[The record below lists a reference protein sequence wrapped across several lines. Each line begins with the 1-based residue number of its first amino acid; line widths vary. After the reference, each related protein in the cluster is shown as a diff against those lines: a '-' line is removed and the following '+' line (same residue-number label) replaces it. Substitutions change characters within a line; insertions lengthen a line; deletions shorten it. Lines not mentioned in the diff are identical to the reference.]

1 MGEALEYWF
10 KRRMGRRRALFAACV
25 TVCAVICAAL
35 AWGVPGASAQENT
48 RSTAIPDNTSTVWVD
63 VEGTSAADAG
73 LSGRLFGQ
81 NLDFK
86 TSAEGVTAIASVDS
100 SAWGKDL
107 DLSIASERSVDAT
120 VAVTCVGDRDV
131 VIADSRTDVSLDG
144 NSDTVA
150 VDVSLSSSRP
160 SGNAG
165 SDTTNLSHT
174 GVNLTWFIAAAV
186 VLLVVAAAFVVAS
199 RRAAVARSAAASDDG
214 AFAGDADDADEE
226 VER

>member
-1 MGEALEYWF
+1 MA
-10 KRRMGRRRALFAACV
+10 AACAAL
-25 TVCAVICAAL
+25 CAVICAAT
-35 AWGVPGASAQENT
+35 AWGAPAAFAQEGT
-48 RSTAIPDNTSTVWVD
+48 GSAAIPDDTVTVWVD
-63 VEGTSAADAG
+63 VEGASVADAG

-100 SAWGKDL
+100 SVWGKDL

-144 NSDTVA
+144 NSDAVA

-174 GVNLTWFIAAAV
+174 GVNLTWFIAVAV

>member
-81 NLDFK
+81 DLDFK

-100 SAWGKDL
+100 SVWGVGAHQAPYMYNAHKVVSRSASGVSPVRL
-107 DLSIASERSVDAT
+107 DVLNDPGEEFAS
-120 VAVTCVGDRDV
+120 VAF
-131 VIADSRTDVSLDG
+131 S
-144 NSDTVA
+144 N
-150 VDVSLSSSRP
+150 
-160 SGNAG
+160 G
-165 SDTTNLSHT
+165 SDTIAVPGEGTWTIGWDAENGLLEATFTPEAGFSGVETTHVPYTVTNASGLSDT
-174 GVNLTWFIAAAV
+174 GELWVKYV
-186 VLLVVAAAFVVAS
+186 S
-199 RRAAVARSAAASDDG
+199 
-214 AFAGDADDADEE
+214 
-226 VER
+226 

>member
-1 MGEALEYWF
+1 M
-10 KRRMGRRRALFAACV
+10 
-25 TVCAVICAAL
+25 
-35 AWGVPGASAQENT
+35 
-48 RSTAIPDNTSTVWVD
+48 
-63 VEGTSAADAG
+63 
-73 LSGRLFGQ
+73 FGQ

-100 SAWGKDL
+100 SVWGKDL

-144 NSDTVA
+144 NSDAVA
-150 VDVSLSSSRP
+150 VDASLSSSRP

-186 VLLVVAAAFVVAS
+186 VLLVAAAFVVAS